1 MGALRAVLAFITLC
15 LAATA
20 AAQSYPSKPI
30 RLIVPFVAGGPPDIL
45 SRLLGQEMAGALGQP
60 IVVENKPG
68 AGGNLGYELAAKAAP
83 DGYTVLLGSINTHA
97 INPTLYRT
105 LPFDPVKDFTPV
117 TLLALVHNVLVV
129 HPSSP
134 ANSVKDLLAQAK
146 AEPGRLTFGSA
157 GTGTTLHLAGEL
169 MKLMASID
177 LVHVP
182 YKGAPQAL
190 TDLVGGRISMAF
202 SGVPP
207 AMPLIQGGKLKAL
220 AVTAPKRIALL
231 PDVATVSESGLPGY
245 DVVAW
250 NGLLVPAGTPREIID
265 RLNVTALKALAQPDV
280 RERLL
285 ARGFEPVGST
295 PKEFAEVID
304 RDVRK
309 WSRVVKESGAR
320 ID

>member
-1 MGALRAVLAFITLC
+1 MGALRAVLAFFTLC

-45 SRLLGQEMAGALGQP
+45 SRLLGQEMAAGLGQP
-60 IVVENKPG
+60 LVVENKPG
-68 AGGNLGYELAAKAAP
+68 AGGNLGYELAAKGAP
-83 DGYTVLLGSINTHA
+83 DGYTVLMGSINTHA
-97 INPTLYRT
+97 INPTLYRS
-105 LPFDPVKDFTPV
+105 LPFDPVKDFAPV

-134 ANSVKDLLAQAK
+134 ANS
-146 AEPGRLTFGSA
+146 
-157 GTGTTLHLAGEL
+157 EL
-169 MKLMASID
+169 MKLMAGID
-177 LVHVP
+177 VVHVP

-190 TDLVGGRISMAF
+190 TDLVGGRITMAF

-250 NGLLVPAGTPREIID
+250 NGLLVPAGTPQPVIA
-265 RLNVTALKALAQPDV
+265 RLNAEALKALAKPNV

-295 PKEFAEVID
+295 PQQFAEVID

-309 WSRVVKESGAR
+309 WSRVVRESGAR
-320 ID
+320 VD

>member
-157 GTGTTLHLAGEL
+157 GNGTTLHLAGEL